1 MKKVGIFVFFLL
13 AIGYQLLTTNIVYA
27 QNTQTVNL
35 NTKSEWY
42 EGGFGQRGKALDAQ
56 GNNAEKSYNFAFV
69 NLVTSAGTALSG
81 FKGNE
86 KSLGELQRNIAKS
99 ALGQTGNMMAILY
112 NNPPTTTSEYF
123 ADVFNRAGLVPKT
136 YAQGI
141 SYSRLLPILP
151 IWKILRDLAYLC
163 MSIVMLMIG
172 VMIMFRHKVN
182 AQTVANIE
190 NTIPNVIKTI
200 ILITFSFPIAALM
213 IDIMYVAIAAGV
225 GIIGSAVGDKN
236 VTEAIKDFT
245 TGGFWALFGHILSP
259 AFNFLKPQDVAIGAT
274 GAVGIGIAAAFAL
287 HPVGWIIGIVIAII
301 VALGGISLGTTGA
314 DVGSFIAGELSPILF
329 LCVLLVLFF
338 SIFRVFFILLM
349 SYIQILVYIVFAPLL
364 LLFNAI
370 PGQDTFSNWWKN
382 IAMNLSSFV
391 TTAIIMYLG
400 WAITFS
406 MKNINQP
413 LWTAPFIIQGVGA
426 PQMAGG
432 LIALAFSI
440 TLPQW
445 IQKVRDKFNV
455 KPVIQV
461 GPSMLTGPVTSA
473 VGQGWGLASNFL
485 DYKQRQDL
493 LEKFMPGPLKKV
505 FKGITGGGA

>member
-1 MKKVGIFVFFLL
+1 MKKVGIFVFVF
-13 AIGYQLLTTNIVYA
+13 LLTTNIVYA
-27 QNTQTVNL
+27 QGTQTVDL

-42 EGGFGQRGKALDAQ
+42 EGGFGQRGKALDAA
-56 GNNAEKSYNFAFV
+56 GNNAEKSYNFALI
-69 NLVTSAGTALSG
+69 NLFTSAGTALSG

-86 KSLGELQRNIAKS
+86 KSILELQTNVGKS

-225 GIIGSAVGDKN
+225 GIIGKAVGDPN
-236 VTEAIKDFT
+236 INEAIKDFT

-274 GAVGIGIAAAFAL
+274 GAVGIGIAAIFASN
-287 HPVGWIIGIVIAII
+287 PAGWIIGIVIAII
-301 VALGGISLGTTGA
+301 VALGGISLGTTTGA
-314 DVGSFIAGELSPILF
+314 DAGSFIAGALSPILF

-400 WAITFS
+400 WAITFI
-406 MKNINQP
+406 MNNTNQP

-493 LEKFMPGPLKKV
+493 LEKMMPGPLK
-505 FKGITGGGA
+505 GILKKFTGGGA